1 MAINV
6 VVVLHLELIF
16 NLFTFYIEKKKDERK
31 I

>member
-1 MAINV
+1 
-6 VVVLHLELIF
+6 VVLHLEQIF